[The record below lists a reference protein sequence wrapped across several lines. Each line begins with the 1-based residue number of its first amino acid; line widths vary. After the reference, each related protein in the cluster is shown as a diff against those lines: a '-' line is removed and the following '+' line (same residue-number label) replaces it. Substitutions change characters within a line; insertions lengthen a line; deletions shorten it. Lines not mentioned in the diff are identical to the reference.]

1 MTDLETSLAQFS
13 EADWLAAINELLP
26 CIHEVDREAVQIW
39 FRFYPLDLVRYLDSA
54 EDKDAVITGLALKGD
69 IDLKGQIDT
78 SHHFLYGHK
87 FWPTVKRK
95 IERMAEVTPT
105 LSGEKNGGSDQS
117 SLPVTSVSADRA
129 TPSSDTA
136 QLVEIIKDVACRTAS
151 KLNVERQL
159 TNAIAAVG
167 LATLN
172 QVGLEA
178 FKAAPGEINAMQKLP
193 KSPEAAIADREKDD
207 SQGLLGFLKTVN
219 KKFSVAFGG
228 VNSAGKFSIIA
239 AEEIASASQKDR
251 SQPWQESDDRCWEG
265 PVPIECTSA
274 SCGTC
279 WVGVIGGR
287 EKLSAVLP
295 RERRAM
301 KVFGYN
307 QPDDER
313 PFLRL
318 ACQAEASGNVSI
330 VIPPWNAVFGKK
342 VRGNVEELE
351 LEPATTSAKKLRETI
366 SNAASGE

>member
-1 MTDLETSLAQFS
+1 MTDFETSLARFNES
-13 EADWLAAINELLP
+13 DWLASINELLP

-39 FRFYPLDLVRYLDSA
+39 FRFYPLDLVRYIDAA
-54 EDKDAVITGLALKGD
+54 EDKDSAILGLAFKGD
-69 IDLKGQIDT
+69 IDLKDQIDT

-87 FWPTVKRK
+87 FWPTIKRK
-95 IERMAEVTPT
+95 IEKMAEEGM
-105 LSGEKNGGSDQS
+105 GE
-117 SLPVTSVSADRA
+117 PPASADA
-129 TPSSDTA
+129 NNCSPDPTSEHCDTSKSE
-136 QLVEIIKDVACRTAS
+136 LTNLIKDIACRTAS
-151 KLNVERQL
+151 KHNVERQL

-172 QVGLEA
+172 QVGLEW
-178 FKAAPGEINAMQKLP
+178 FKAAPGEITNTKIAKT
-193 KSPEAAIADREKDD
+193 PEAAIAGRQKDD
-207 SQGLLGFLKTVN
+207 SQGVLGFLKTVN
-219 KKFSVAFGG
+219 KKFSVSFAG
-228 VNSAGKFSIIA
+228 VNSTGKFPVIA

-251 SQPWQESDDRCWEG
+251 SQPWQENDDRCWEG

-307 QPDDER
+307 QPDDEK

-318 ACQAEASGNVSI
+318 ACQAEASGNVTI

-342 VRGNVEELE
+342 IRGNVEELE
-351 LEPATTSAKKLRETI
+351 LEPATTSAKKLRDTVA
-366 SNAASGE
+366 SAASGD